1 MSRLYTFNPKKVT
14 VNVAFRDIEGFVDGT
29 FVSMK
34 LRQPSW
40 RLVTGVNGESVRV
53 RNKDT
58 SGVITLTLAQSSPSN
73 AFLSI
78 LATIDNYLSI
88 GLFPVLI
95 SDTNGS
101 DGKGLINWDANPMDA
116 NTKAFSPK
124 CYIRKLPDVNISNK
138 MEVVRWEIVC
148 SSLFYFVG
156 GAEEYDVMD
165 IHDFN
170 RAKAKVT
177 GEGSS
182 DGSDKISVS
191 NSNNPTRPEPQWS

>member
-14 VNVAFRDIEGFVDGT
+14 VNVAFRDIEGFADGT

-58 SGVITLTLAQSSPSN
+58 SGIITLTLTQSSPLN
-73 AFLSI
+73 AYLSI
-78 LATIDNYLSI
+78 LATLDNHLSI

-101 DGKGLINWDANPMDA
+101 DGKGLINWDAGPMDA

-124 CYIRKLPDVNISNK
+124 CYIRSLPQVNFSNK
-138 MEVVRWEIVC
+138 TEVIKWEIVC
-148 SSLFYFVG
+148 SSLFYFIG
-156 GAEEYDVMD
+156 GAEEYDTMD

-170 RAKAKVT
+170 RASAKV
-177 GEGSS
+177 GGAGSN
-182 DGSDKISVS
+182 GVTKVPA
-191 NSNNPTRPEPQWS
+191 NNNNNPSRPAALWT

>member
-14 VNVAFRDIEGFVDGT
+14 VNVAFRDIEGFADGT
-29 FVSMK
+29 FVTMK

-58 SGVITLTLAQSSPSN
+58 SGIITLTLAQSSPLN
-73 AFLSI
+73 AYLSI
-78 LATIDNYLSI
+78 LATIDNYLSV

-101 DGKGLINWDANPMDA
+101 EGKGLINWDKNPMDA

-124 CYIRKLPDVNISNK
+124 CYIRSLPQVSFSNK
-138 MEVVRWEIVC
+138 TEVVKWEIVC

-156 GAEEYDVMD
+156 GAEEYKGLED

-170 RAKAKVT
+170 RAKEKVGGIGIDGTSKVT
-177 GEGSS
+177 A
-182 DGSDKISVS
+182 
-191 NSNNPTRPEPQWS
+191 NNNNNPSRPEPQWS